1 MNAKY
6 LAPAV
11 TAFDENGEID
21 YESLKKLYDHIITGG
36 IDGILVLGSIGEFF
50 AIPKKMK
57 EELIRFAVKYINKR
71 TELIIGTTSMDIN
84 ETIELSRYALNEGA
98 NAVIIISPYYFAL
111 NDDSVEEYYDRI
123 ADSIN
128 GNMYIYNFP
137 DRTGYDVSPDVTVR
151 LLRKHKNIIG
161 YKDTTVGMDHTRELI
176 KKVKPEFPDFYI
188 YSGFDDNFARNIL
201 SGGDGCIAGLS
212 NLVPELLSGWA
223 KAFRNNNLNQV
234 SEISKKVDRLMD
246 IYSVGQPFVPYIK
259 KALVMKGIIKCDKA
273 TFPLLSATKEQEDKL
288 VHIMNEASI

>member
-6 LAPAV
+6 ITPAV

-98 NAVIIISPYYFAL
+98 NAVIIIPPYYFAL

-128 GNMYIYNFP
+128 GNLYIYNFP

-161 YKDTTVGMDHTRELI
+161 YKDTTAGMDHTRELI
-176 KKVKPEFPDFYI
+176 KKVKPEFPKFYI

-223 KAFRNNNLNQV
+223 KAFRNNDLNKV

-259 KALVMKGIIKCDKA
+259 KALVMKGIIKCDRA
-273 TFPLLSATKEQEDKL
+273 TFPLPSATKEQEDKL
-288 VHIMNEASI
+288 ARIMKECSI

>member
-6 LAPAV
+6 ITPAV
-11 TAFDENGEID
+11 TAFDKNGEID
-21 YESLKKLYDHIITGG
+21 YESLKKLYDHVIAGG
-36 IDGILVLGSIGEFF
+36 IDGILILGSIGEFF

-71 TELIIGTTSMDIN
+71 IELIVGTTSMDTA

-98 NAVIIISPYYFAL
+98 DAVIVIPPYYFAL
-111 NDDSVEEYYDRI
+111 NDDSVEEYFDRI
-123 ADSIN
+123 ADSID
-128 GNMYIYNFP
+128 GNMYMYNFP
-137 DRTGYDVSPDVTVR
+137 DRTGYDLSPDVTVR

-161 YKDTTVGMDHTRELI
+161 YKDTTAGMDHTRELI
-176 KKVKPEFPDFYI
+176 KKVKPEFPNFCI

-212 NLVPELLSGWA
+212 NLAPELLSEWT
-223 KAFRNNNLNQV
+223 KAFKNNDLYKV

-246 IYSVGQPFVPYIK
+246 IYNVGQPFVPYIK
-259 KALVMKGIIKCDKA
+259 KALAMKGIIKCDKA
-273 TFPLLSATKEQEDKL
+273 TFPLPSATKEQEDKL
-288 VHIMNEASI
+288 ARIMAQASI